1 MTTRNQKN
9 KHSRIEER
17 KKVISTVKGPVAFMR
32 PEDIGS
38 VVVRSSMI
46 SGYLPITPSYATYE
60 VGVDSVKVSVIKAFG
75 TVEPIF

>member
-17 KKVISTVKGPVAFMR
+17 KKVISSVKGPVAFMR

-46 SGYLPITPSYATYE
+46 SPLG
-60 VGVDSVKVSVIKAFG
+60 SV
-75 TVEPIF
+75 TVRLSKSIF